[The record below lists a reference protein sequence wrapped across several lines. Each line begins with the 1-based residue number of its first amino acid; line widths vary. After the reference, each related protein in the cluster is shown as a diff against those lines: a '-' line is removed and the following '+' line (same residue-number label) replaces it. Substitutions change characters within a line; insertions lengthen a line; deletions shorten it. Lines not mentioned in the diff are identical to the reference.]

1 MPPIQVP
8 LTIEQLDRFH
18 GTSMKDASRE
28 WMTVYV
34 SGQKYLEDRSNPK
47 NMLALNDAIDDWRI
61 EKAKPRWVR
70 SSSKMRGLEWIEA
83 FEKDL
88 MDQPTP
94 RTLSIEEQKSLEY
107 WNEERERMLI
117 RVLKNAVIVPKED
130 YQLARELKA
139 LASET
144 VETTDAW
151 LSVAGSDSVQTM
163 AVSTVTG
170 ISSVSSAEA
179 ALTPFREIINNLFS
193 ELEATA
199 KDQATSILI
208 SIIGPQLFHELSK
221 CVPYIGTVIEGKEL
235 FDTTKKCVK
244 TSKDAY
250 QTRADRRTVRTGDP
264 EAVVTALIEM
274 LDRDV
279 AELTLSVASQA
290 TNFGVGVASLVGT
303 GSDSASL
310 ISRAVTA
317 TAGLLRTIYD
327 FGRDYLEQYRAN
339 KILNGDITTL
349 DYRVLTVCPLLG
361 SFIIEVADASYFM
374 GYDIT
379 HPLFTSR
386 LGSDRMA
393 KMAINIGNLKRRA
406 VKINREARFQINYN
420 VDKRTGK
427 TTSNVYEHIYSQD
440 KERRILLAREALRS
454 HTHTVGKNLLIM
466 KQIQDFKSKAQAQ
479 IELEKQIRLN
489 KAMINLRAHT
499 HAIGRSQLVM
509 KQITDF
515 KNKAT
520 EQLKIESRQNLAN
533 LVADSIKTYR
543 DQISGVKGIFT
554 HQSQESMAA
563 CRFLENLAKQ
573 PLDGRF
579 EKTVA
584 WLLDTSYETNYVI
597 EGLAKRLKKTSR
609 FQGLLN
615 DAYCKWIAT
624 R

>member
-1 MPPIQVP
+1 
-8 LTIEQLDRFH
+8 
-18 GTSMKDASRE
+18 
-28 WMTVYV
+28 
-34 SGQKYLEDRSNPK
+34 
-47 NMLALNDAIDDWRI
+47 
-61 EKAKPRWVR
+61 
-70 SSSKMRGLEWIEA
+70 
-83 FEKDL
+83 
-88 MDQPTP
+88 
-94 RTLSIEEQKSLEY
+94 
-107 WNEERERMLI
+107 
-117 RVLKNAVIVPKED
+117 
-130 YQLARELKA
+130 
-139 LASET
+139 
-144 VETTDAW
+144 
-151 LSVAGSDSVQTM
+151 
-163 AVSTVTG
+163 
-170 ISSVSSAEA
+170 
-179 ALTPFREIINNLFS
+179 
-193 ELEATA
+193 
-199 KDQATSILI
+199 
-208 SIIGPQLFHELSK
+208 
-221 CVPYIGTVIEGKEL
+221 
-235 FDTTKKCVK
+235 
-244 TSKDAY
+244 
-250 QTRADRRTVRTGDP
+250 
-264 EAVVTALIEM
+264 
-274 LDRDV
+274 
-279 AELTLSVASQA
+279 
-290 TNFGVGVASLVGT
+290 
-303 GSDSASL
+303 
-310 ISRAVTA
+310 
-317 TAGLLRTIYD
+317 
-327 FGRDYLEQYRAN
+327 
-339 KILNGDITTL
+339 
-349 DYRVLTVCPLLG
+349 
-361 SFIIEVADASYFM
+361 
-374 GYDIT
+374 
-379 HPLFTSR
+379 
-386 LGSDRMA
+386 MA
-393 KMAINIGNLKRRA
+393 KMAINVGNLKRRA

-520 EQLKIESRQNLAN
+520 EQLEIESRQNLAN

-543 DQISGVKGIFT
+543 DQISGFKGIFT